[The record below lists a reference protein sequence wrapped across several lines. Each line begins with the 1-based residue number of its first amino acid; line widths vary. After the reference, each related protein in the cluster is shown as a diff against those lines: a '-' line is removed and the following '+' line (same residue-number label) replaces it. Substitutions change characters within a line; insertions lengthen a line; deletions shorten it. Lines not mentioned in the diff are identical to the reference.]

1 MLVLDRFLHTAGIMP
16 PLTPGRIVSDRHDIV
31 APIPIHYAEV
41 RRMATVSTIAVLALV
56 VGGLS
61 LTFVRTTR
69 DEQRRKEYLS
79 TVRAIRWWMVPM
91 GLLQLTLVLGAAL
104 GLTLL
109 IPQLWWSW
117 WRLFG
122 GVGNIAFGQTDQPG
136 LGWTIVGVIIPISV
150 TLLVPALAYNEELAF
165 RLDSEDETRVAGL
178 IRQLKF
184 GLMHSAF
191 AGVPIAAG
199 LALTI
204 SGIYYRQVYLVRLRR
219 HTPTETAGRTAPD
232 EDAVLPPLPI
242 GKPYDAAE
250 WDEVLALR
258 SRTRTATAQA
268 RLLNETDPDEVID
281 GPQRDAIVAAAAAH
295 TVSNWM
301 VCVLLLGVLLMDS
314 LP

>member
-1 MLVLDRFLHTAGIMP
+1 
-16 PLTPGRIVSDRHDIV
+16 
-31 APIPIHYAEV
+31 
-41 RRMATVSTIAVLALV
+41 MATVSTIAVLALV
-56 VGGLS
+56 VVGLS
-61 LTFVRTTR
+61 LTFVRTAR
-69 DEQRRKEYLS
+69 DKQRREEYLS

-91 GLLQLTLVLGAAL
+91 GLLQLSLVLGAAL
-104 GLTLL
+104 SLAQL
-109 IPQLWWSW
+109 IPQLWWGW

-150 TLLVPALAYNEELAF
+150 TLLVPALAYSEELAC

-204 SGIYYRQVYLVRLRR
+204 SGIYYRQVYLVTLRR
-219 HTPTETAGRTAPD
+219 HPPTETAGHTTPD
-232 EDAVLPPLPI
+232 EKALLPPLPV
-242 GKPYDAAE
+242 GKLYDAAE

-258 SRTRTATAQA
+258 SNARAAIAQA
-268 RLLNETDPDEVID
+268 RLLNETDPDEIID
-281 GPQRDAIVAAAAAH
+281 RSQRDAIVTAAAAH

-301 VCVLLLGVLLMDS
+301 VCALLLGVLIVDAL
-314 LP
+314 